1 MSASIPKLPNGD
13 DRSGPD
19 ANRITGNGISGT
31 ASVKISDG
39 QGREIFSQVNG
50 YLKINFRDQPREKG
64 ESDANKN
71 ESEVERKDRQAIHQG
86 KDSTEASEKTGG
98 KNEKINDSANHE
110 YQEPA
115 RKDNAE
121 KSNNAHQAAES
132 NHEINVH
139 QTVKFKSEND
149 DNQAAKPNHENDG
162 SDAKNNNS
170 STKNNSRTA
179 PLNNESRS
187 TKSTVQPLTETPNNE
202 NQGLRLPEGNQS
214 AKLNNGTNRLNIEF
228 NQQNKHQDN
237 GTSLQVNKWQVK
249 VNASLPELNRG
260 RGYEESKVNNPNP
273 ANAIEDAAQDTPL
286 FNKPNNGTNRPSIES
301 NRQNEHQDNGI
312 SLRANKGQA
321 NKGQGTA
328 NASPPEL
335 NRGRGNEE
343 SKANNPNPANAFED
357 AAQDTPLLKNRNQTN
372 NNNRNQTNNNVL
384 HRNAQNLPMPQTRRL
399 NLTINNYSEI
409 ENYSV
414 VDNHFADAPKNNS
427 NSIDVRQNKFLG
439 EVIKQIFREND
450 VYLSSKAIN
459 NLIEHHEANGLF
471 RLNNPTLDS
480 LPKEIFQIVETIE
493 NQILQ
498 TFNTSRISHQHA
510 TNQVVIEIPQSL
522 DNQIQT
528 AKNLLTKI
536 FGTAE
541 AKHFSHLDI
550 QQRMV
555 AAIEI
560 FFKDLPAGMPGN
572 LRSHSAK
579 EVLAG
584 FLLARG
590 LLNPGSRHSTASL
603 LEMMQTTAADK
614 ISLTAMRDFGG
625 LVKVL
630 ISDAVAAK
638 STANLETAVQKFA
651 RILVAINC
659 LDTVLTAVKLASQ
672 SQFVGGAAGRTLAI
686 VQVYELINRLVLDGE
701 QAMKEAAT
709 AITQQNAAKIEPD
722 KNTRSV
728 LPSGTI
734 ADLTETDQTD
744 KKTAGPKN
752 VAAESALRQF
762 LEFNPMFAHDK
773 FLSAFENYDNAQ
785 QTQKDFLNHHQIE
798 IEQWLR
804 SGNHRLVK
812 DIDFEKPVGIVVER
826 DTSDFFSATTA
837 RIVLVR
843 DGSVQGWHFLKSF
856 LVA

>member
-1 MSASIPKLPNGD
+1 MSFAFWFRVSS
-13 DRSGPD
+13 RTF
-19 ANRITGNGISGT
+19 ANPPVGG
-31 ASVKISDG
+31 
-39 QGREIFSQVNG
+39 
-50 YLKINFRDQPREKG
+50 G
-64 ESDANKN
+64 ES
-71 ESEVERKDRQAIHQG
+71 
-86 KDSTEASEKTGG
+86 
-98 KNEKINDSANHE
+98 
-110 YQEPA
+110 
-115 RKDNAE
+115 
-121 KSNNAHQAAES
+121 
-132 NHEINVH
+132 
-139 QTVKFKSEND
+139 
-149 DNQAAKPNHENDG
+149 
-162 SDAKNNNS
+162 
-170 STKNNSRTA
+170 
-179 PLNNESRS
+179 
-187 TKSTVQPLTETPNNE
+187 
-202 NQGLRLPEGNQS
+202 
-214 AKLNNGTNRLNIEF
+214 
-228 NQQNKHQDN
+228 
-237 GTSLQVNKWQVK
+237 SL
-249 VNASLPELNRG
+249 
-260 RGYEESKVNNPNP
+260 
-273 ANAIEDAAQDTPL
+273 
-286 FNKPNNGTNRPSIES
+286 
-301 NRQNEHQDNGI
+301 
-312 SLRANKGQA
+312 
-321 NKGQGTA
+321 
-328 NASPPEL
+328 
-335 NRGRGNEE
+335 
-343 SKANNPNPANAFED
+343 
-357 AAQDTPLLKNRNQTN
+357 
-372 NNNRNQTNNNVL
+372 
-384 HRNAQNLPMPQTRRL
+384 
-399 NLTINNYSEI
+399 
-409 ENYSV
+409 
-414 VDNHFADAPKNNS
+414 
-427 NSIDVRQNKFLG
+427 
-439 EVIKQIFREND
+439 
-450 VYLSSKAIN
+450 
-459 NLIEHHEANGLF
+459 
-471 RLNNPTLDS
+471 S
-480 LPKEIFQIVETIE
+480 LPKEIFQLVETIE

-498 TFNTSRISHQHA
+498 TFNTPRISHQHA

-603 LEMMQTTAADK
+603 LGMMQSVAADK
-614 ISLTAMRDFGG
+614 ISLAAMRDFGG

-630 ISDAVAAK
+630 ISDAAAAK
-638 STANLETAVQKFA
+638 STANLEIAVQKFA

>member
-187 TKSTVQPLTETPNNE
+187 TKSSGQPPAETPSNE
-202 NQGLRLPEGNQS
+202 NQILKSPDRNQS
-214 AKLNNGTNRLNIEF
+214 AKLNNGTLRSNIEF

-286 FNKPNNGTNRPSIES
+286 FNKPNNGTLRPSIES

-312 SLRANKGQA
+312 SLRANKGQD
-321 NKGQGTA
+321 TA
-328 NASPPEL
+328 NTSPPEL

-343 SKANNPNPANAFED
+343 SRANNPNPANAFED

-409 ENYSV
+409 ENYSA

-459 NLIEHHEANGLF
+459 NLIEHHEANGSF

-480 LPKEIFQIVETIE
+480 LPKEIFQLVETIE

-498 TFNTSRISHQHA
+498 TFNTPRISHQHA

-528 AKNLLTKI
+528 AKNLLANI

-603 LEMMQTTAADK
+603 LGMMQSVAADK
-614 ISLTAMRDFGG
+614 ISLAAMRDFGG

-630 ISDAVAAK
+630 ISDAAAAK
-638 STANLETAVQKFA
+638 STANLEIAVQKFA

-672 SQFVGGAAGRTLAI
+672 SQFVGGGVGRTLAI

>member
-13 DRSGPD
+13 NNSGQGT
-19 ANRITGNGISGT
+19 NRTAGNGIRGT
-31 ASVKISDG
+31 VSAGISDG
-39 QGREIFSQVNG
+39 QGREIFSQVNV
-50 YLKINFRDQPREKG
+50 YLKINLSDLPREK
-64 ESDANKN
+64 EKSDANKD
-71 ESEVERKDRQAIHQG
+71 ESEVERKDRKAVQQG
-86 KDSTEASEKTGG
+86 KASTEAPEKKGG
-98 KNEKINDSANHE
+98 KNEKINDSANQE

-115 RKDNAE
+115 REDNAG
-121 KSNNAHQAAES
+121 KSNNAPK
-132 NHEINVH
+132 
-139 QTVKFKSEND
+139 TVKFNPENNDYQTAKINNEND
-149 DNQAAKPNHENDG
+149 T
-162 SDAKNNNS
+162 SDAKTNNF

-179 PLNNESRS
+179 PPNIESRS
-187 TKSTVQPLTETPNNE
+187 VKSSGQPLTETPNNE
-202 NQGLRLPEGNQS
+202 NQILKSPEGNQS
-214 AKLNNGTNRLNIEF
+214 AKLNNGTNRLNTEF
-228 NQQNKHQDN
+228 NQQNKYQDN
-237 GTSLQVNKWQVK
+237 GTPLLANKGRGTVY
-249 VNASLPELNRG
+249 ASPPELNRG
-260 RGYEESKVNNPNP
+260 RGNEELKVNNPNP

-286 FNKPNNGTNRPSIES
+286 LKN
-301 NRQNEHQDNGI
+301 
-312 SLRANKGQA
+312 
-321 NKGQGTA
+321 
-328 NASPPEL
+328 
-335 NRGRGNEE
+335 
-343 SKANNPNPANAFED
+343 
-357 AAQDTPLLKNRNQTN
+357 QDTPLPKNRYQTNNNIRNQTN
-372 NNNRNQTNNNVL
+372 NNALYQ
-384 HRNAQNLPMPQTRRL
+384 NAQNPPTPQTRRL

-409 ENYSV
+409 ENFSTV
-414 VDNHFADAPKNNS
+414 NNRFADAPKNNS
-427 NSIDVRQNKFLG
+427 NSTDVRQNKFLG

-459 NLIEHHEANGLF
+459 NLIEHRDANGSF

-480 LPKEIFQIVETIE
+480 LPKEIFRLVETIE

-498 TFNTSRISHQHA
+498 TFNTPHISHQHA
-510 TNQVVIEIPQSL
+510 SNQIVIEIPQSL
-522 DNQIQT
+522 YNQIQA
-528 AKNLLTKI
+528 AKNLLTEI

-560 FFKDLPAGMPGN
+560 FLKDLPAGMPGD
-572 LRSHSAK
+572 LRSHSVK

-590 LLNPGSRHSTASL
+590 LLNPGSHHSTASL
-603 LEMMQTTAADK
+603 LGMMQSVAADK

-630 ISDAVAAK
+630 VSDAAAAK

-651 RILVAINC
+651 RILIAINC

-672 SQFVGGAAGRTLAI
+672 SQFVGGGAGRTLAI
-686 VQVYELINRLVLDGE
+686 VQVYELINRLVLAGE
-701 QAMKEAAT
+701 QAMREAA
-709 AITQQNAAKIEPD
+709 AVTQQIAAKSEPD

-728 LPSGTI
+728 FPSGTI
-734 ADLTETDQTD
+734 ADLTETDTAN
-744 KKTAGPKN
+744 KKNAESKN
-752 VAAESALRQF
+752 AAAESALRQF

-773 FLSAFENYDNAQ
+773 CLSAFENFDNTQQAQ
-785 QTQKDFLNHHQIE
+785 NDFLSHHQIE

-812 DIDFEKPVGIVVER
+812 DIDFEKPIGIVVER
-826 DTSDFFSATTA
+826 NTNDFFSATTA

>member
-286 FNKPNNGTNRPSIES
+286 FNKPNNGTLRPSIES

-312 SLRANKGQA
+312 SLRANKGQD
-321 NKGQGTA
+321 TA
-328 NASPPEL
+328 NTSPPEL

-343 SKANNPNPANAFED
+343 SRANNPNPANAFED

-459 NLIEHHEANGLF
+459 NLIEHHEANGSL
-471 RLNNPTLDS
+471 RLNNPTLNS
-480 LPKEIFQIVETIE
+480 LPKEIFQLVEIIE

-498 TFNTSRISHQHA
+498 TFNTPPVSHQPA
-510 TNQVVIEIPQSL
+510 SNQIVIEIPQNL

-528 AKNLLTKI
+528 AKNLLTNV

-541 AKHFSHLDI
+541 VKHFSHLDI
-550 QQRMV
+550 QQRMI

-560 FFKDLPAGMPGN
+560 FFRDLPAGMPGN
-572 LRSHSAK
+572 LRSHSAN

-603 LEMMQTTAADK
+603 LGMMQTTGADK
-614 ISLTAMRDFGG
+614 ISLTA
-625 LVKVL
+625 
-630 ISDAVAAK
+630 
-638 STANLETAVQKFA
+638 
-651 RILVAINC
+651 
-659 LDTVLTAVKLASQ
+659 
-672 SQFVGGAAGRTLAI
+672 
-686 VQVYELINRLVLDGE
+686 
-701 QAMKEAAT
+701 
-709 AITQQNAAKIEPD
+709 
-722 KNTRSV
+722 
-728 LPSGTI
+728 
-734 ADLTETDQTD
+734 
-744 KKTAGPKN
+744 
-752 VAAESALRQF
+752 
-762 LEFNPMFAHDK
+762 
-773 FLSAFENYDNAQ
+773 
-785 QTQKDFLNHHQIE
+785 
-798 IEQWLR
+798 
-804 SGNHRLVK
+804 
-812 DIDFEKPVGIVVER
+812 
-826 DTSDFFSATTA
+826 
-837 RIVLVR
+837 
-843 DGSVQGWHFLKSF
+843 
-856 LVA
+856 